1 MAGLTWS
8 ELMRPVKEEEEEK
21 GSPHTVLPQHQ
32 HTGGTESQEGD
43 TPQGEATAPPEEPSV
58 EITPKRRGGRAS
70 RGVSLVNVKTG
81 KTNYHAV
88 WYAKHNYVRF
98 CVPMPKPLRD
108 ILVAKSIRERIPTHK
123 MVTNLLYE
131 AVRGE
136 LSKPV
141 GQARSAEELLGEG
154 R

>member
-1 MAGLTWS
+1 MAGLTWA
-8 ELMRPVKEEEEEK
+8 ELMRPVKEEGEEK
-21 GSPHTVLPQHQ
+21 DTVPPQRQ
-32 HTGGTESQEGD
+32 HTGDVGGQGKDAREEGT
-43 TPQGEATAPPEEPSV
+43 TAPPEEPSV
-58 EITPKRRGGRAS
+58 EITPKRRGGQAS
-70 RGVSLVNVKTG
+70 KGLSLVNAKTG
-81 KTNYHAV
+81 KRNYHAV

-98 CVPMPKPLRD
+98 CVPMPKQLRD
-108 ILVAKSIRERIPTHK
+108 ILVAKSIREKIPTHK

-154 R
+154 K

>member
-1 MAGLTWS
+1 MAGLTWA
-8 ELMRPVKEEEEEK
+8 ELMRPVKEEGEEK
-21 GSPHTVLPQHQ
+21 EVHPAVLPQRQ
-32 HTGGTESQEGD
+32 HAGDVEG
-43 TPQGEATAPPEEPSV
+43 QGSDAREEGSTAPPEESSV

-108 ILVAKSIRERIPTHK
+108 ILVAKSIREKIPTHK

-136 LSKPV
+136 MAKPM